1 MKIAF
6 YANRIHLDGDI
17 LEKQGT
23 GGSESAMV
31 NLSRQLKNLYPSY
44 EITVYNGNQRDKK
57 EYNGVVWKTHRD
69 FLFEHESFNQDVFI
83 VLREKSPF
91 TLKYI
96 DAKRKI
102 LWSQDDMNEIDLVN
116 LTTDNYARSNVDA
129 FFVISNHS
137 LEELAGAFPEKNI
150 YLVRNGYNH
159 DWADPNINRPREP
172 VAVYSSTP
180 FRGLDILLEVWPIIF
195 EACSAIYNVKP
206 ELRVFGDMSL
216 YRQQNDVNI
225 SRILRTINTMPKARH
240 WGAVSQKQLYEH
252 LKQCKVMLYPN
263 HFLETGCMAV
273 LEALANGCWV
283 VTTHLGALP
292 EQVVDGRNGYCIKGN
307 PFSKEYKD
315 KFIERAIESL
325 CAKETYIDNKG
336 LIFSWEDRARLVNA
350 ILKKEVYGG

>member
-116 LTTDNYARSNVDA
+116 LTSDSYARSNVDA

-137 LEELAGAFPEKNI
+137 LGELSRSFPEKNI

-159 DWADPNINRPREP
+159 EWADSSGDREP
-172 VAVYSSTP
+172 IAVYSSTP
-180 FRGLDILLEVWPIIF
+180 FRGLDILVELWPRIF
-195 EACSAIYNVKP
+195 EGCVGIHGVKP

-216 YRQQNDVNI
+216 YRQGNDERISNLLNTVNN
-225 SRILRTINTMPKARH
+225 LPKAKH
-240 WGAVSQKQLYEH
+240 WGAVSQKQLYEQ